1 MSDQPYHMWKY
12 WRDKK
17 DIETLFETIILEVA
31 ATHFID
37 HKLMNIALARLAIDH
52 YMECLEADEDDENS

>member
-17 DIETLFETIILEVA
+17 GYRNALRDYYPEVA